1 MAKEVI
7 KTADSIKKWRDIKK
21 IVKQALLLLLFIL
34 IILYIVLISIFQ
46 RGTFC
51 VYNNEEN
58 SKIVIY
64 ESVNDPHSKRRLFA
78 DGMRLMTNISV
89 NWLPDNLNNE
99 KDGSHNG
106 DNYIAY
112 TFYVEN
118 QSYDATNYWYKMT
131 IDDVINDADEA
142 IRVMIIRNDEKK
154 IYAKKSPTTGEAE
167 AGTIAFT
174 DSDDGMIILEKREN
188 INPYDLDKFTIVIW
202 IEGDDPECTNSL
214 LGGEVKMH
222 MDITEDHIK
231 E

>member
-58 SKIVIY
+58 SRIVIY

-89 NWLPDNLNNE
+89 KWLPDNLNNE

-118 QSYDATNYWYKMT
+118 QGEETTNYWYKMT
-131 IDDVINDADEA
+131 IDDVINEADEA

-154 IYAKKSPTTGEAE
+154 IYAKKNPVTGAAE
-167 AGTIAFT
+167 DNTISFT

>member
-7 KTADSIKKWRDIKK
+7 KTADKIKKWREFKR
-21 IVKQALLLLLFIL
+21 IVKISLIALLF
-34 IILYIVLISIFQ
+34 VLIVVYLVLVSIFQ
-46 RGTFC
+46 RGTLSI
-51 VYNNEEN
+51 YNDGDN
-58 SKIVIY
+58 SSIVIY

-78 DGMRLMTNISV
+78 DGSRFMTNISIK
-89 NWLPDNLNNE
+89 WIPKDINNQV
-99 KDGSHNG
+99 DGSHNG

-118 QSYDATNYWYKMT
+118 QGTESTNYWYKMV
-131 IDDVINDADEA
+131 IDDVIKDADEI
-142 IRVMIIRNDEKK
+142 IRVMIYRNDEVTV
-154 IYAKKSPTTGEAE
+154 YAKESPTDGEAE
-167 AGTIAFT
+167 EGTVPFLKDEDGTI
-174 DSDDGMIILEKREN
+174 ILQKRES
-188 INPYDLDKFTIVIW
+188 IKPYDLDKFTIVIW

>member
-118 QSYDATNYWYKMT
+118 QSYEATNYWYKMT

-167 AGTIAFT
+167 KETEPFLDIE
-174 DSDDGMIILEKREN
+174 DGVIILNKREN
-188 INPYDLDKFTIVIW
+188 IGSYELDKFTIVIW
-202 IEGDDPECTNSL
+202 IEGDDPDCTNSL
-214 LGGEVKMH
+214 LGGEIKMH

>member
-118 QSYDATNYWYKMT
+118 QSYEATNYWYKMT

-167 AGTIAFT
+167 DGTISFT